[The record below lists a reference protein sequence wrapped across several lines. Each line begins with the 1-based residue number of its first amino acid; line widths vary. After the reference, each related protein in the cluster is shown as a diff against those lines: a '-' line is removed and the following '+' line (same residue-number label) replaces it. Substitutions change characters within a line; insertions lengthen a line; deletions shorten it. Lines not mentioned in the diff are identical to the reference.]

1 MSAADIVQRQFDAYN
16 AQDIDAFCATYA
28 DDCIIALYG
37 GETLQAGKG
46 AIRERYTK
54 SWSQY
59 PKNRAWSVSRMAYGD
74 VVIDHEKGERSPEG
88 PFFEAIV
95 IYTVKGDQIVR
106 VDFIQ

>member
-1 MSAADIVQRQFDAYN
+1 MSAEAVVQRQFDAYN

-28 DDCIIALYG
+28 DDCVIALYG
-37 GETLQAGKG
+37 GAVLQSGKD
-46 AIRERYTK
+46 AIRARYSKTF
-54 SWSQY
+54 SDH
-59 PKNRAWSVSRMAYGD
+59 PKNRAWSVNRIAHGD

-95 IYTVKGDQIVR
+95 IYTVKDGQIVR

>member
-1 MSAADIVQRQFDAYN
+1 MSAADVVQRQFDAYN
-16 AQDIDAFCATYA
+16 AHDIEAFCATYA
-28 DDCIIALYG
+28 DDCVIALYG
-37 GETLQAGKG
+37 GETLQAGKD
-46 AIRERYTK
+46 AIRARYTK
-54 SWSQY
+54 SWAEH
-59 PKNRAWSVSRMAYGD
+59 PKNRAWSVSRIARGD

>member
-1 MSAADIVQRQFDAYN
+1 MSALEIVQHQFDAYN
-16 AQDIDAFCATYA
+16 AQDIEAFCATYA
-28 DDCIIALYG
+28 DDCVIARYG
-37 GETLQAGKG
+37 GEPLQVGKD
-46 AIRERYTK
+46 AIRARYTK
-54 SWSQY
+54 TWSDY
-59 PKNRAWSVSRMAYGD
+59 PKNRAWSVNRMAHGD